1 MKLLEAEHISKTY
14 KIGEVEVR
22 ALQDI
27 SLTIEAGEFVAIM
40 GPSGSGKSTLMH
52 LMGFLDTPDSGIFR
66 LRGKDTAHLKE
77 EEYAF
82 LRNRIIGFVFQQFTR
97 MTRSTALENVCLPL
111 LYSEDRAGDLDR
123 SKEIL
128 AKVGLADRVGHR
140 PNELSGGQQ
149 QRVAIARSLVN
160 KPLMILADEPTGN
173 LDSRSGTEILE
184 IFKDLHKQGMTIVLV
199 THSEEVANAAE
210 RVIRMHD
217 GKIVSDERRVP
228 WEGFSRESHPERS
241 AESAKSKDPMLETLR
256 PVLRQAQGEWA
267 RPDVRPLK
275 KYNFEEFQ
283 EHFKQASR
291 VILGNKLRSFLSM
304 LGVLIGVA
312 CVITMLA
319 LGRGAREAITE
330 QLSRMGSNL
339 LSIRPGSMKVHG
351 VEAMAATRLTSD
363 DVRAIQEIPAVKQV
377 GPQVTGQG
385 QLVFGNKNWS
395 TRVIGVGPEYAGMRN
410 QEPVAGRFFTAGE
423 DQGRERVVLLG
434 KTVQEALF
442 GDEEALGQTIKIN
455 RVSFQVLGILPS
467 LGANAFH
474 DQDDVVV
481 IPLMTAM
488 KRLMGKDYLDQID
501 VEIADLKEMPAA
513 QEDIN
518 QLIIRRH
525 RLTPERYDSFNIRNY
540 ADIQAALSS
549 TTKTFGVL
557 LGAVAAISL
566 VVGGIGIMNI
576 MLVSVKERTREIGL
590 RKALGATPRDILMQ
604 FLVEAVMITFLGG
617 LAGIVLAG
625 VISWLIAVL
634 AQWKMIIS
642 LDSLLLAFIF
652 SAGVGIVFGLWPAKQ
667 AAALDPIRALRY
679 E

>member
-1 MKLLEAEHISKTY
+1 MKLLEVERISKTY

-22 ALQDI
+22 ALQDV
-27 SLTIEAGEFVAIM
+27 SLTIETGEFVAIM

-52 LMGFLDTPDSGIFR
+52 LMGFLDTPDSGAFR
-66 LRGKDTAHLKE
+66 LMGKDTSRLKE

-82 LRNRIIGFVFQQFTR
+82 LRNRVIGFVFQQFNL

-111 LYSEDRAGDLDR
+111 LYSDDRVRDLER
-123 SKEIL
+123 SKEML
-128 AKVGLADRVGHR
+128 AKVGLANRVGHR

-149 QRVAIARSLVN
+149 QRVAIARSLVTQ
-160 KPLMILADEPTGN
+160 PLMILADEPTGN
-173 LDSRSGTEILE
+173 LDSKSGTEILE
-184 IFKDLHKQGMTIVLV
+184 IFRDLHKQGMTIVLV

-217 GKIVSDERRVP
+217 GKIVSDEKRKTLGKRP
-228 WEGFSRESHPERS
+228 GSEIKAPDFREL
-241 AESAKSKDPMLETLR
+241 SKE
-256 PVLRQAQGEWA
+256 
-267 RPDVRPLK
+267 K
-275 KYNFEEFQ
+275 KYNYEEFL

-339 LSIRPGSMKVHG
+339 LSIRPGSVKVHG
-351 VEAMAATRLTSD
+351 VEAVAATRLTFD
-363 DVRAIQEIPAVKQV
+363 DVRAVKEVSSVKQV

-395 TRVIGVGPEYAGMRN
+395 TRVIGATPEFASMRN
-410 QEPVAGRFFTAGE
+410 QEPVAGRFFTADE
-423 DQGRERVVLLG
+423 DQGRQRVVLIG
-434 KTVQEALF
+434 KTVQTALF
-442 GDEEALGQTIKIN
+442 GDEDPLGQTIKIN
-455 RVSFQVLGILPS
+455 RVSFQVTGILPS

-488 KRLMGKDYLDQID
+488 KRLMGKDYVDQID
-501 VEIADLKEMPAA
+501 VEISDLKQMPLA
-513 QEDIN
+513 QEEIN

-525 RLTPERYDSFNIRNY
+525 RLTPDRYDSFNIRNF

-549 TTKTFGVL
+549 TTKTFSVL
-557 LGAVAAISL
+557 LGAVATISL

-617 LAGIVLAG
+617 LVGIALAG
-625 VISWLIAVL
+625 VISWLIAAL
-634 AQWKMIIS
+634 AQWEMIITI
-642 LDSLLLAFIF
+642 DSLLLAFIF

-667 AAALDPIRALRY
+667 AAALDPIQALRY

>member
-1 MKLLEAEHISKTY
+1 MKLLEVERISKTY

-22 ALQDI
+22 ALQDV
-27 SLTIEAGEFVAIM
+27 SLSIGAGEFVAIM

-52 LMGFLDTPDSGIFR
+52 LLGFLDTPDSGSFR
-66 LRGKDTAHLKE
+66 LAGKDTAHLKE

-82 LRNRIIGFVFQQFTR
+82 LRNRVIGFVFQQFNL

-111 LYSEDRAGDLDR
+111 LYSDDRKGDLEKSRDM
-123 SKEIL
+123 L
-128 AKVGLADRVGHR
+128 GKVGLADRVGHR

-173 LDSRSGTEILE
+173 LDSKSGTEILE
-184 IFKDLHKQGMTIVLV
+184 IFKDLHRQGLTIVLV
-199 THSEEVANAAE
+199 THSEEVAGAAE
-210 RVIRMHD
+210 RVIHMHD
-217 GKIVSDERRVP
+217 GKILSDKKVTVSEKKPGAGVQLPDLSE
-228 WEGFSRESHPERS
+228 FS
-241 AESAKSKDPMLETLR
+241 KK
-256 PVLRQAQGEWA
+256 
-267 RPDVRPLK
+267 K
-275 KYNFEEFQ
+275 KYNYEEFL
-283 EHFKQASR
+283 EHFRQASR
-291 VILGNKLRSFLSM
+291 VVLGNKLRSFLSM

-319 LGRGAREAITE
+319 LGRGAGESIKE
-330 QLSRMGSNL
+330 DLSRMGSNL
-339 LSIRPGSMKVHG
+339 LSIRPGSVKVHG
-351 VEAMAATRLTSD
+351 VESLAPTRLNFE
-363 DVRAIQEIPAVKQV
+363 DVKAIREVPAVKQV

-385 QLVFGNKNWS
+385 QLVFGNKNWN
-395 TRVIGVGPEYAGMRN
+395 TRVNGVTPEYASMRN
-410 QEPVAGRFFTAGE
+410 QEPVSGRFFTAEE

-434 KTVQEALF
+434 KTVRDALF
-442 GDEEALGQTIKIN
+442 GDEEPLGQMIKIN

-467 LGANAFH
+467 LGSNAFW

-481 IPLMTAM
+481 IPLRTAM
-488 KRLMGKDYLDQID
+488 RRLMGKDYLDQID
-501 VEIADLKEMPAA
+501 VEITDLKEMSDA
-513 QEDIN
+513 QEEIN
-518 QLIIRRH
+518 DLIIRRH
-525 RLTPERYDSFNIRNY
+525 RLTPERYDSFNICNY
-540 ADIQAALSS
+540 ADIQAALQN
-549 TTKTFGVL
+549 TTRVFSIL
-557 LGAVAAISL
+557 LGSVAAISL

-625 VISWLIAVL
+625 AVSWLIAAL
-634 AQWKMIIS
+634 AQWKMIIT
-642 LDSLLLAFIF
+642 LDSLLLAFVF

-667 AAALDPIRALRY
+667 AAELDPIRALRY